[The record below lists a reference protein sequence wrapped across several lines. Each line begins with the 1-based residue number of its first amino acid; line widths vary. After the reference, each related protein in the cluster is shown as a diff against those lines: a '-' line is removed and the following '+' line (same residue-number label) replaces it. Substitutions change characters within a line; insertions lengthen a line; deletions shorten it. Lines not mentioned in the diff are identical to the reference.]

1 MDRDA
6 DKKKKKK
13 MQEDIYTKSKVMRAP
28 PQRKAPPMPPNFRMG
43 KEKMEMM
50 RRQVRSQNQIKDAQ
64 MEQVKRKNMEIQ
76 AQNQMM
82 QMQRQNQM
90 MQMQRQNQ
98 MMQIQRQN
106 QARDLEQMNE
116 QNMRV
121 QQMSR
126 GRKA

>member
-13 MQEDIYTKSKVMRAP
+13 MQEDVYTKSKVMRAP

-43 KEKMEMM
+43 KEKIEMM
-50 RRQVRSQNQIKDAQ
+50 RRQVRSQNQIKDSQ

-90 MQMQRQNQ
+90 MQ
-98 MMQIQRQN
+98 IQRQN
-106 QARDLEQMNE
+106 QARDLGQMNE